1 MPTLDNLAYKFFT
14 ASAAARHSLHKE
26 ALELVATAGVAS
38 KHYLRVME
46 KVINGATGYV
56 EKESKR

>member
-1 MPTLDNLAYKFFT
+1 MPTLDNLAHKFFT
-14 ASAAARHSLHKE
+14 ASAAARNSLHKE
-26 ALELVATAGVAS
+26 ALDIAATAGVAS

-46 KVINGATGYV
+46 KVINSTAEYV